1 VHLEDELGQILSNHF
16 NIIIFGG
23 ATLSI
28 LFVRPRH
35 PKEKVTYIKDK
46 GISNVQKVRYKC
58 FPIHPSR

>member
-1 VHLEDELGQILSNHF
+1 MGHLEDDLGQILSNHF

-46 GISNVQKVRYKC
+46 GIDDYRASHLKRIWSFEK
-58 FPIHPSR
+58 